1 MTILGDYTQTLD
13 KNSMT
18 CLLFLPKIFGKDIRK
33 VILNKSYRNTW
44 EIAQYAAGISGIAGL
59 ELLERHGKPL
69 SEEQFDTEDALLD
82 AVASI

>member
-1 MTILGDYTQTLD
+1 MLT
-13 KNSMT
+13 
-18 CLLFLPKIFGKDIRK
+18 FLPKIFGKDIRK